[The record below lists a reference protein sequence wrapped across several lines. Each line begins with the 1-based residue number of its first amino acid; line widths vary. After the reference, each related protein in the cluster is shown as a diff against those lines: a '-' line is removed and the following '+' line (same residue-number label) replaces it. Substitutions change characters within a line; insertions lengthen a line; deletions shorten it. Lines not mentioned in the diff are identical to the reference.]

1 MKSILL
7 LARPRAARWSLVAVV
22 VLLLAI
28 AAAAEKAA
36 PPDPDAPAATNGT
49 TVSSQHHEEG
59 SAAAAAP
66 AAAATQATHHEAGAT
81 VSAKAVAPDVP
92 VSSSTNG
99 PVATSGEAHSSP
111 APREEVV
118 KVFALKYAEAAGAA
132 ETIEALYGAGREPSL
147 TVAVDGRTNAL
158 IVRGSAEALEVI
170 EALIKRLDAEQ
181 PATGNAARKAA
192 DLRAGMDARPATG
205 DPMAMANP
213 ATASRL
219 QQYRDLDRQASRI
232 AADMRKSHQGAPGAP
247 FANAP
252 NPLRQAVEA
261 AFEAR
266 QQLQR
271 AQVAELRQRLARIEE
286 NIGARQRSKDA
297 IVDHRMKELLDP
309 NLQWQQEG
317 DPLPGPGTPAGVTHA
332 PGGPAGNWPALAPS
346 PDANDPLRRRPEPTV
361 AHEPAAEPSG
371 IGSPGVSEDVR
382 LLDSPRAF
390 QKELA
395 AAIAELRE
403 NEEQV
408 RTVLA
413 ELRKRNPDA
422 TDDDIR
428 ESPSLNAREAA
439 KKRVD
444 FLRKEYATQVRLLE
458 LDLARAEQELA
469 AANEA
474 LVRAKQLTDRG
485 LVPQSDVIEK
495 ETATRGA
502 QIRLEQLNTI
512 LKLYATIPDAQP
524 EPPKSEVKPEPKKP
538 AATTPEPPKSEAP
551 KVDLPKL
558 ELPKPEATAPG
569 TAKPETTT
577 REASSAPAGR

>member
-28 AAAAEKAA
+28 AVAAEKAESDYKAPAPSSAVAAPSRPHDDA
-36 PPDPDAPAATNGT
+36 PPLGQNTTLSHDPPAGILPSNGQPAA
-49 TVSSQHHEEG
+49 SSGYARYSPGPSAG
-59 SAAAAAP
+59 SL
-66 AAAATQATHHEAGAT
+66 
-81 VSAKAVAPDVP
+81 KI
-92 VSSSTNG
+92 
-99 PVATSGEAHSSP
+99 
-111 APREEVV
+111 
-118 KVFALKYAEAAGAA
+118 FALAHAQAAGAA
-132 ETIEALYGAGREPSL
+132 ETIHELFGAGRASSL
-147 TVAVDGRTNAL
+147 TVAVDDRTNSL
-158 IVRGSAEALEVI
+158 IVRGSSADLDEVEAL
-170 EALIKRLDAEQ
+170 LKRLDVAE
-181 PATGNAARKAA
+181 PAPINVARKEADRRAA
-192 DLRAGMDARPATG
+192 AELGRLPGYPAM
-205 DPMAMANP
+205 PNP
-213 ATASRL
+213 LAASRL
-219 QQYRDLDRQASRI
+219 QQYRDSDRQASRI

-252 NPLRQAVEA
+252 NPLRQAVET

-286 NIGARQRSKDA
+286 NIEARQRTKDA
-297 IVDHRMKELLDP
+297 IVEHRVKELLDP

-346 PDANDPLRRRPEPTV
+346 PDANNPLRRRPEPTV

-444 FLRKEYATQVRLLE
+444 FLRKVHATQVRLLE

-524 EPPKSEVKPEPKKP
+524 EPSKSEAKPEPKKP

-558 ELPKPEATAPG
+558 ELPKPEA
-569 TAKPETTT
+569 KPEAPKP
-577 REASSAPAGR
+577 EATNSESSSGPPKPRND